1 MKKKIFTVLLV
12 STLAISMFAGCG
24 KKEKADNT
32 VNVTETATE
41 AEAVKTTVKSDN
53 ADITGALGKGVSVDC
68 TEVSNDSEEYKAV
81 EEYLKDMDSTFE
93 VYDINILDK
102 DGAKVQPDGTVE
114 VSIKLS
120 DEMKNSSGNAYVIF
134 HNQGTDF
141 KRIAA
146 TEKDGHVT
154 FKTSHFSIYTVV
166 KYDKTDEKF
175 TEKVEAV
182 TEAPTEAPTQE
193 SANVAMGTTAQEEQS
208 SAATKPQ
215 QPSKENTE
223 TPKDEPAQEQP
234 AEPQQPV
241 TPQQPEPEVPS
252 PNPSPEPTPTP
263 EPEQPTQ
270 KVYDGYDEFGNG
282 YVIKED
288 KLNRY
293 LKYFDAD
300 NPYTLDQMVWKTDM
314 DCVAIVKDLGECP
327 GDDFDQ
333 WRLLTAELEK
343 EMEEMFNA
351 GNQHG
356 YFSSAKPYGNYNG
369 HWIVEYQIVDVTTG
383 AKYLY

>member
-1 MKKKIFTVLLV
+1 MRK
-12 STLAISMFAGCG
+12 
-24 KKEKADNT
+24 
-32 VNVTETATE
+32 
-41 AEAVKTTVKSDN
+41 
-53 ADITGALGKGVSVDC
+53 
-68 TEVSNDSEEYKAV
+68 
-81 EEYLKDMDSTFE
+81 EEYLKDTDSTFE

-114 VSIKLS
+114 VRLELS
-120 DEMKNSSGNAYVIF
+120 DRMKEAAGDWYVVF

-141 KRIAA
+141 TRIEA
-146 TEKDGHVT
+146 TEKDGYVT
-154 FKTSHFSIYTVV
+154 FKTNHFSIYTVE
-166 KYDKTDEKF
+166 KYDKTDEKI

-182 TEAPTEAPTQE
+182 TEAPTEA
-193 SANVAMGTTAQEEQS
+193 
-208 SAATKPQ
+208 
-215 QPSKENTE
+215 
-223 TPKDEPAQEQP
+223 
-234 AEPQQPV
+234 QQPV
-241 TPQQPEPEVPS
+241 VPQQPEPEVPS

-293 LKYFDAD
+293 GKFYDAD

-327 GDDFDQ
+327 MDDFDH

-369 HWIVEYQIVDVTTG
+369 HWIVEYQIVDETTG